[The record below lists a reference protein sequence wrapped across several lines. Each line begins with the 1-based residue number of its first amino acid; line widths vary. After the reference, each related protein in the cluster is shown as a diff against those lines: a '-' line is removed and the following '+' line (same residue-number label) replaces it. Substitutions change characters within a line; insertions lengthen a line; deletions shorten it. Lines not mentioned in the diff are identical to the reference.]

1 MNKKETKRTRLG
13 ATETVPQAGV
23 MPGTTSGGASKAALT
38 QREENEMQTTETAS
52 ADPSDA
58 ALVAV
63 IRIFAAR
70 GRAIR
75 EERAKNGISSPVT
88 TQSGAQLLPENALLH
103 LDEQLDGQ
111 SEERM
116 DGNPPGRITQR

>member
-1 MNKKETKRTRLG
+1 
-13 ATETVPQAGV
+13 
-23 MPGTTSGGASKAALT
+23 MPDAISGGASKTALT
-38 QREENEMQTTETAS
+38 QGEENEMQTETAS